1 MNRSD
6 INKYLTDPNLVDHTT
21 SDDLRRLID
30 IYPYCEALYWIYLR
44 SLYIKD
50 DAIFD
55 DELMK
60 YGLYISNRKLFYNY
74 LTYESTT
81 PNPTNG
87 QDSQLAIL
95 SPEAQQ
101 PSVLITQIATPD
113 YFTLAQNQTQKQ
125 SLQQLAEQLKKAR
138 LARKNTE
145 NKDTSI
151 NIETKETDQTIDT
164 NDNKQQETNTSNLPT
179 KPKHNTQKANK
190 HTKEEKD
197 KQTPDSNLSEENA
210 KKLIKEQKYLEAIE
224 ILRAISLNNPK
235 KSANFALQIKFLE
248 TIINNH
254 NKKQ

>member
-6 INKYLTDPNLVDHTT
+6 INKYLTDPNLVEHTT

-60 YGLYISNRKLFYNY
+60 YGLHISNRKLFYNY
-74 LTYESTT
+74 LTYELTTNST
-81 PNPTNG
+81 PN
-87 QDSQLAIL
+87 QDSQFPIVNPQL
-95 SPEAQQ
+95 S
-101 PSVLITQIATPD
+101 TPD
-113 YFTLAQNQTQKQ
+113 YFALEQNQAQKQ

-138 LARKNTE
+138 LTRQQQNTE
-145 NKDTSI
+145 NNNTTHLTLNKT
-151 NIETKETDQTIDT
+151 T
-164 NDNKQQETNTSNLPT
+164 NPDNNPQPKPNTSNLPPNPT
-179 KPKHNTQKANK
+179 HTTPKANK
-190 HTKEEKD
+190 TPKIEKD
-197 KQTPDSNLSEENA
+197 KQTLDSDLSEEKA

-254 NKKQ
+254 NKK

>member
-6 INKYLTDPNLVDHTT
+6 INKYLTDPNLVEHTT

-60 YGLYISNRKLFYNY
+60 YGLHISNRKLFYNY
-74 LTYESTT
+74 LTYELTSNST
-81 PNPTNG
+81 PN
-87 QDSQLAIL
+87 QDSQFPIVNPQL
-95 SPEAQQ
+95 S
-101 PSVLITQIATPD
+101 TPD
-113 YFTLAQNQTQKQ
+113 YFALEQNQAQKQ

-138 LARKNTE
+138 LTRQQQNTE
-145 NKDTSI
+145 NKNTTHLTL
-151 NIETKETDQTIDT
+151 NKTT
-164 NDNKQQETNTSNLPT
+164 NPDNNPQPKPNTSNLPPNPT
-179 KPKHNTQKANK
+179 HTTHKANK
-190 HTKEEKD
+190 TPKIEKD
-197 KQTPDSNLSEENA
+197 KQTLDSDLSEEKA

-254 NKKQ
+254 NKK